1 MIKVLKI
8 SAEGLP
14 LYDGKCEINF
24 INTQRTT
31 LNDTEGMFKLS
42 SSNANRLYTNNIES
56 FFWNQCFRKDH
67 NFKAY
72 FFCFFCFKQRA
83 NK

>member
-31 LNDTEGMFKLS
+31 SGDTEGMFKLS

-56 FFWNQCFRKDH
+56 FF
-67 NFKAY
+67 
-72 FFCFFCFKQRA
+72 
-83 NK
+83 

>member
-14 LYDGKCEINF
+14 LYNGKCEINF

-31 LNDTEGMFKLS
+31 SNDTEGMFKLS

-56 FFWNQCFRKDH
+56 FLESMLPERPQF
-67 NFKAY
+67 
-72 FFCFFCFKQRA
+72 
-83 NK
+83 